1 MMSCQLQAQ
10 LPCGSL
16 PGMWTRIKNAALLIY
31 RAGDNLV
38 ENDGVELAGYLTF
51 LELLSLFPFLVILVA
66 VTGFI
71 GQGEMGA
78 SFLQLL
84 VSHMPEDGVNA
95 LKPRIDEIISGPPQ
109 GLLTVAILGAL
120 WTASSAVEGF
130 RTVLNRAYQVSEPPH
145 YLWRR
150 MVSILQ
156 IIIFT
161 LILMVVMLVL
171 VLAPIIIRKIE
182 QETGLYLP
190 DATRMF
196 FTQDFIYVSM
206 LAMLLTVASLYYW
219 LPNIKQSLV
228 GVLPGALIVVAGWM
242 IGSGLVAVY
251 FDNVSQVNLIYGSL
265 SGFIATLL
273 FFFVMNVIFIYGA
286 EFNHELLKALGRRVI
301 ERQHSETSP
310 DDKVIS
316 KH

>member
-1 MMSCQLQAQ
+1 
-10 LPCGSL
+10 
-16 PGMWTRIKNAALLIY
+16 MWTRIKNAALLVY

-161 LILMVVMLVL
+161 IILMVVMLVL

-228 GVLPGALIVVAGWM
+228 GVVPGALIVVAGWM

-273 FFFVMNVIFIYGA
+273 FFYLMSVILIFGA
-286 EFNHELLKALGRRVI
+286 EFNYRLEKAMGHVI
-301 ERQHSETSP
+301 VEREA
-310 DDKVIS
+310 V
-316 KH
+316 